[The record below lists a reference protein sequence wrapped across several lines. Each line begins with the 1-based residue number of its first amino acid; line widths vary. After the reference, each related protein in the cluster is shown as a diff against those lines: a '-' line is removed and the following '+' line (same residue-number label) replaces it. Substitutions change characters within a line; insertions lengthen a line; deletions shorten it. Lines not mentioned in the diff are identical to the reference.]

1 MITANGYGLP
11 DPEEIEQWALPYF
24 PEFQEKK
31 IDNEDPQK
39 AYSPVV
45 EPHRVAATGSPSE
58 AALFKNSPLGS
69 GGFDV
74 NRIRRDFPILNEK
87 VAGGKPLVWL
97 DNGATTQK
105 PNAVI
110 DRISYFY
117 RHENSNVHRGAHE
130 LAARSTDAYEAA
142 RETVAKFLGA
152 PSKDNI
158 VFVRG
163 TTEAINLAARAYV
176 KPLLGRN
183 DEIILTILEHH
194 ANIVPWQMIA
204 QETGALIKVA
214 PVDDTGQIILSE
226 YARLFSPRTKFV
238 SVTHVSNALGT
249 ITPVREMIQTA
260 HANGAR
266 ILVDGAQSVAH
277 TPLNVSELDADFFV
291 FSGHKIFGPTGI
303 GALYGKADVL
313 EETQPYQGGG
323 NMIKDVTFE
332 RTIYNP
338 PPVKFEAGTGNIAD
352 AVGLGAALDY
362 VSGIGIASISAY
374 EHELLDY
381 ATRELKRVNGLRLI
395 GTAPEK
401 ASVLSFVLD
410 NRSVEQV
417 GKHLAG
423 HGIAVRAGHHC
434 AQPILR
440 RFGLEATV
448 RPTIAFYNTA
458 EEIDKLV
465 SAIKEIA

>member
-11 DPEEIEQWALPYF
+11 DPKELEEWALPYF
-24 PEFQEKK
+24 PEFRQA
-31 IDNEDPQK
+31 K
-39 AYSPVV
+39 AGDAQDAYAPVV
-45 EPHRVAATGSPSE
+45 ASYKDAASAAAPSE
-58 AALFKNSPLGS
+58 GGVKNPLPDS

-87 VAGGKPLVWL
+87 VADGKPLVWL

-142 RETVAKFLGA
+142 RETTAKFLGA

-163 TTEAINLAARAYV
+163 TTEGVNLAAQSYV
-176 KPLLGRN
+176 KPLLGPG

-249 ITPVREMIQTA
+249 ITPVREMVQIA
-260 HANGAR
+260 HGHGVR

-277 TPLNVSELDADFFV
+277 TPLNVTELDADFFV

-303 GALYGKADVL
+303 GALYGKSDAL
-313 EETQPYQGGG
+313 EQAKPYQGGG

-332 RTIYNP
+332 RTVYND

-362 VSGIGIASISAY
+362 VSAVGIANISAY
-374 EHELLDY
+374 EHALLDY
-381 ATRELKRVNGLRLI
+381 ATRELTRINGLRLI

-410 NRSVEQV
+410 GASVERV
-417 GKHLAG
+417 GKHLASR
-423 HGIAVRAGHHC
+423 GIAVRAGHHC

-440 RFGLEATV
+440 RFGLESTV
-448 RPTIAFYNTA
+448 RPTIAFYNTS

-465 SAIKEIA
+465 RAIREIA